1 MKSLPVFLRRTYS
14 PTTRTMSAC
23 CLTLSAVEP
32 ASAIGPKL
40 ETRKSKIE
48 NRLQAFAGRHFLP
61 GLSRPD
67 ITVQSLDDP
76 KSQSF
81 NPLVSISGYRMLVS
95 CRNHVIPDLL
105 C

>member
-1 MKSLPVFLRRTYS
+1 
-14 PTTRTMSAC
+14 MSAC

-81 NPLVSISGYRMLVS
+81 NALVSISGYVLLAS
-95 CRNHVIPDLL
+95 CRNQGSPDLIG
-105 C
+105 CTAPQSAKPNIFFV